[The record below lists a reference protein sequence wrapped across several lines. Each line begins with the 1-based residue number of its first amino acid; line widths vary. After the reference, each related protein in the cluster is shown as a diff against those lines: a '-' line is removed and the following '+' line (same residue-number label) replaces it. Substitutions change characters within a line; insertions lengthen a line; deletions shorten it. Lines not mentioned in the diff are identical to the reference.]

1 MLVFSILKKH
11 CRSLCG
17 FTIVFALAV
26 MAVFLGG
33 SPSVSHAK
41 ELGIQKR
48 HLSFSP
54 GSGPYKMANVPD
66 PLDFASQVDDPEEY
80 GIPDSAKRYKEGN
93 RYEIPGPKPGG
104 RGKVPDDARHL
115 AAFYQQKIEWGS
127 CRDFNS
133 VARFAN
139 DYIGSG
145 IFIECGYM
153 IVPISYESPGKTA
166 AIALMRLRP
175 ASRVAGAAP
184 RGDFLG
190 TIFVNPG
197 GPGGS
202 GLEMLYGL
210 AMEQKL
216 GGLTPRFD
224 IVGFDPRGVGASLP
238 MIRCQSSA
246 AIDAERYGSDDLSPE
261 KLDAIAQ
268 HNAQECYRNT
278 GRAFGINGEEFI
290 YNVDTFTVAKDLDI
304 ARAIMGDKKLNFLGY
319 SYGTSIG
326 YAYAQSFPDRVRS
339 MVLDSAMNPFSG
351 NSELMKKYQKYVP
364 DASGKS
370 DAHDQLRSIQKTL
383 NEFMLKCSAEDGFM
397 LTGVKIPCALGR
409 SGNLDTLLKEYQ
421 KIVQAAYG
429 GEVYESQP
437 HTPRDR
443 PRPLSFADAVQGTVM
458 AMYNEKHWPQLN
470 MALMQMKKHSDGTLM
485 LDLADV
491 YYNRLPSGL
500 YSQSDAA
507 FRVIWCTDYGAKD
520 AFATIEAR
528 KNYMMQQYAVA
539 PFTDPGVD
547 AYGAQRGIAAGSDM
561 CKFFK
566 HTQKF
571 KAKEFIPGANILVI
585 GTTRDA
591 ATPFYSGVIAAAALR
606 GTMLVVA
613 GNNHTAYLHRK
624 TRGSAV
630 EKIVENYFE
639 TLNITKNERGA
650 ENVDTLDLYSKPI
663 KGPECSIYSFR

>member
-17 FTIVFALAV
+17 FAIVFALVV

-41 ELGIQKR
+41 ELGALNK
-48 HLSFSP
+48 HSFLTG
-54 GSGPYKMANVPD
+54 GSGPHKMANVPD

-80 GIPDSAKRYKEGN
+80 GIPDSAKRYKMGN
-93 RYEIPGPKPGG
+93 RYVIPRPKAGG
-104 RGKVPDDARHL
+104 RGKVPNDARHL

-133 VARFAN
+133 VGRFAN

-145 IFIECGYM
+145 MFIECGYM
-153 IVPISYESPGKTA
+153 IVPVSYTSPGQTA

-202 GLEMLYGL
+202 GLEMLYRL

-246 AIDAERYGSDDLSPE
+246 AMDAERYGSDGLSSE

-278 GRAFGINGEEFI
+278 GRAFGIDGEKFI
-290 YNVDTFTVAKDLDI
+290 DNVDTFTVVKDLDI
-304 ARAIMGDKKLNFLGY
+304 ARAVVGDEKLNFLGY
-319 SYGTSIG
+319 SYGTSMG
-326 YAYAQSFPDRVRS
+326 HAYAQTFPNRVRS

-351 NSELMKKYQKYVP
+351 NAELMKKYKKYIP

-370 DAHDQLRSIQKTL
+370 DAHDQLASIQKTL
-383 NEFMLKCSAEDGFM
+383 NEFMLKCSAENGFV
-397 LTGVKIPCALGR
+397 LLGVKIPCALGTSR
-409 SGNLDTLLKEYQ
+409 NLDTLLKEYQ
-421 KIVQAAYG
+421 KIVQSAYG
-429 GEVYESQP
+429 GEVYESRP
-437 HTPRDR
+437 MDPRGK

-470 MALMQMKKHSDGTLM
+470 MALMQMKNGEGTLM
-485 LDLADV
+485 LDLADM
-491 YYNRLPSGL
+491 YYNRSPSGL

-507 FRVIWCTDYGAKD
+507 FRVIWCADYGAKGT
-520 AFATIEAR
+520 FATAEAR
-528 KNYMMQQYAVA
+528 RNFMMQQYAVA
-539 PFTDPGVD
+539 PFTNPGVD
-547 AYGAQRGIAAGSDM
+547 AYGVQRGLAAGSDM
-561 CKFFK
+561 CKFFR
-566 HTQKF
+566 HTQKY
-571 KAKEFIPGANILVI
+571 KTKEFIPGANILVI

-613 GNNHTAYLHRK
+613 GNNHTAYLHHK